1 MKKNE
6 RREKEVTREIKFRGK
21 RSSDGEWI
29 YGDLQHNVDCL
40 KIREWEIDVNQIPKS
55 YVVDENTIG
64 QYTGGKDKNGREMYE
79 GDIVN
84 LASEDTEP
92 FMRNIPLVV
101 RRYPDGQF
109 VLVDRFGRRDFLVTN
124 IVEVI
129 GNIHDNPKLLKTKGE
144 IKNE

>member
-1 MKKNE
+1 M
-6 RREKEVTREIKFRGK
+6 TRKIKFRGK
-21 RSSDGEWI
+21 RLSDGEWI
-29 YGDLQHNVDCL
+29 YGDLLHNVDCV
-40 KIREWEIDVNQIPKS
+40 KIREWEADVNQIPKS

-64 QYTGGKDKNGREMYE
+64 QYTGFKDKNEKEMYE

-84 LASEDTEP
+84 LASEETEP

-109 VLVDRFGRRDFLVTN
+109 LLVDRLGCRDFLVTN

-129 GNIHDNPKLLKTKGE
+129 GNIHDNPELLKTKGE

>member
-1 MKKNE
+1 M
-6 RREKEVTREIKFRGK
+6 TRKIKFRGK
-21 RSSDGEWI
+21 RLSDGEWI
-29 YGDLQHNVDCL
+29 YGDLLHNVDCV
-40 KIREWEIDVNQIPKS
+40 KIREWEADVNQIPKS

-64 QYTGGKDKNGREMYE
+64 QYTGFKDKNEKEMYE

-109 VLVDRFGRRDFLVTN
+109 LLVDRLGCRDFLVTN

-129 GNIHDNPKLLKTKGE
+129 GNIHDNPELLKTKGE

>member
-1 MKKNE
+1 M
-6 RREKEVTREIKFRGK
+6 TRKIKFRGK
-21 RSSDGEWI
+21 RLSDGEWL

-40 KIREWEIDVNQIPKS
+40 KIREWEADVNQIPKS

-64 QYTGGKDKNGREMYE
+64 QYTGFKDKNEREMYE

-84 LASEDTEP
+84 LASEETEP

-109 VLVDRFGRRDFLVTN
+109 VLVDRLGCRDFLVTN

-129 GNIHDNPKLLKTKGE
+129 GNIHDNPELLKTKGE

>member
-1 MKKNE
+1 M
-6 RREKEVTREIKFRGK
+6 TREIKFRGK
-21 RSSDGEWI
+21 RLSDGEWI
-29 YGDLQHNVDCL
+29 YGDLLHNVDCV
-40 KIREWEIDVNQIPKS
+40 KIREWEADVNQIPKS

-64 QYTGGKDKNGREMYE
+64 QYTGFKDKNEREMYE

-84 LASEDTEP
+84 LASEETEP

-101 RRYPDGQF
+101 RRYVDGQF
-109 VLVDRFGRRDFLVTN
+109 VLVDRLGCRDFLVTN

-129 GNIHDNPKLLKTKGE
+129 GNIHDNPELLKTKGE